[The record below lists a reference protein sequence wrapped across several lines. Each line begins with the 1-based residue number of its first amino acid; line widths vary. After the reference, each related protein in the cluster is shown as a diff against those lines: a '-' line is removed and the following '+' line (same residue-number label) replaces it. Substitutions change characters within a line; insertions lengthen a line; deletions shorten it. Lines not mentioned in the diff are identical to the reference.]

1 MERLQA
7 IQRRAQELFTG
18 QADWATFFREILG
31 VNGIIHQMYPA
42 PEALAEFKQT
52 PEYEN
57 IHQMLGQLR
66 SQNSQP
72 PNGEEPTRVITVRLP
87 KSIHEWLQQEAYNH
101 HTSMNKLC
109 ITRLIGSIEGQAI
122 PAEA

>member
-7 IQRRAQELFTG
+7 IQRRAQELFEKE
-18 QADWATFFREILG
+18 ADWATFFREILG
-31 VNGIIHQMYPA
+31 VNGIIHQMYPT
-42 PEALAEFKQT
+42 PEALAEFERS
-52 PEYEN
+52 PEYET

-66 SQNSQP
+66 SRNSQASAS
-72 PNGEEPTRVITVRLP
+72 EEPTRVITVRLP
-87 KSIHEWLQQEAYNH
+87 KSLHESLQQEAYTH

-109 ITRLIGSIEGQAI
+109 ITKLVRAIEAQAI